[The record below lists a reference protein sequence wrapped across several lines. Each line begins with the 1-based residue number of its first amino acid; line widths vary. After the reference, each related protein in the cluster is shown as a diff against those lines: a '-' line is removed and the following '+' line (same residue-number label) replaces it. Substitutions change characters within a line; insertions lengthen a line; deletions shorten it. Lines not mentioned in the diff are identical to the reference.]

1 VTPVELSRTVLHAV
15 CRAVEDGVLQAP
27 VPASVSVER
36 PRPGGRGDYATNV
49 ALRLAGPAGQQA
61 RAVAEMLRDR
71 VGQDPRIERVEITGP
86 GFLNF
91 TLRADAE
98 SSLVRAVR
106 ARGAQYGHGTALD
119 GLRVTFA
126 PGDEPRVQVL
136 THTVVQLLR
145 AQGAVAHTQPDGG
158 ERLRAV
164 AATGPDPVQQYGSDA
179 GRWALLSAAA
189 HDRPRDAAAFL
200 VQRESNPLFKVRY
213 AFSRTHALTRAAAQ
227 LDLSPGPET
236 PEAHADAPDL
246 AAAIGDYPGVLTA
259 AARHRAPDR
268 LARHLDLTAE
278 AFLAFQPSVLPN
290 GKPMAAHRARLAL
303 AEAAGT
309 VLAGGLS
316 LLGISAPEYL

>member
-1 VTPVELSRTVLHAV
+1 MTPAELSRTVLHAV
-15 CRAVEDGVLQAP
+15 CRAVADGVLQAP
-27 VPASVSVER
+27 VPASVIVER

-61 RAVAEMLRDR
+61 RAVAEILRDR
-71 VGQDPRIERVEITGP
+71 VDTGAGIERVEITGP

-91 TLRADAE
+91 TLRPDAE

-106 ARGAQYGHGTALD
+106 ARGAQYGHGTAL
-119 GLRVTFA
+119 GGVRVTFA

-136 THTVVQLLR
+136 THTVVQLLLS
-145 AQGAVAHTQPDGG
+145 QGAHARTDPEGG
-158 ERLRAV
+158 QTLRAV
-164 AATGPDPVQQYGSDA
+164 AVTGPDPIQRYGSDA

-189 HDRPRDAAAFL
+189 HDRPRDAAVFL

-213 AFSRTHALTRAAAQ
+213 AFSRTHALTRAAGR
-227 LDLSPGPET
+227 LGLSPAPEI
-236 PEAHADAPDL
+236 PADAPDL
-246 AAAIGDYPGVLTA
+246 AAAIGDYPAVLLA

-268 LARHLDLTAE
+268 LARHLDLTAD
-278 AFLAFQPSVLPN
+278 AFLAFQPSVLPS